1 MDVDHVAGTTDI
13 GSMVVRGHLGRAG
26 ELIAAL
32 VCVADCA
39 RASAQNSLLLGRLD
53 WLNWLDWLGSLDRG
67 GAGSAFEGNHSGFD
81 GVTDAPKRQDW
92 EDHQRYR

>member
-39 RASAQNSLLLGRLD
+39 RASAQNSLLLWRLD

>member
-1 MDVDHVAGTTDI
+1 
-13 GSMVVRGHLGRAG
+13 MVVRGHLGRAG

-53 WLNWLDWLGSLDRG
+53 WLDWLDSLDRG

-81 GVTDAPKRQDW
+81 GVTDAPKRQDR

>member
-39 RASAQNSLLLGRLD
+39 RASAQNSLLLGRL
-53 WLNWLDWLGSLDRG
+53 NWLDRFDRFDRLDRE
-67 GAGSAFEGNHSGFD
+67 GAGSAFEGIHSGFD

-92 EDHQRYR
+92 EDHQRCR

>member
-1 MDVDHVAGTTDI
+1 MDHVAGTTDI

-53 WLNWLDWLGSLDRG
+53 WLDRG
-67 GAGSAFEGNHSGFD
+67 DAGSAFEGNHSGFD

>member
-1 MDVDHVAGTTDI
+1 
-13 GSMVVRGHLGRAG
+13 MVVRGHLGRAG

-53 WLNWLDWLGSLDRG
+53 WLDWLDSLNRG
-67 GAGSAFEGNHSGFD
+67 GTGSAFEGNHSGFD

-92 EDHQRYR
+92 RTTKGIDETRMLLCVSQ

>member
-1 MDVDHVAGTTDI
+1 MDVDHVAGTADI

-32 VCVADCA
+32 DCVANCA

-53 WLNWLDWLGSLDRG
+53 WLDRLDRG

>member
-1 MDVDHVAGTTDI
+1 VDHVAGTTDI

-39 RASAQNSLLLGRLD
+39 RAFAQNSLLLGRLD
-53 WLNWLDWLGSLDRG
+53 WLDWLDRLDRG
-67 GAGSAFEGNHSGFD
+67 GAGSAFEGSHSGFD

>member
-1 MDVDHVAGTTDI
+1 MDHVAGTTDI

-32 VCVADCA
+32 VCVSDSA
-39 RASAQNSLLLGRLD
+39 RASAQNSLFLGRLD